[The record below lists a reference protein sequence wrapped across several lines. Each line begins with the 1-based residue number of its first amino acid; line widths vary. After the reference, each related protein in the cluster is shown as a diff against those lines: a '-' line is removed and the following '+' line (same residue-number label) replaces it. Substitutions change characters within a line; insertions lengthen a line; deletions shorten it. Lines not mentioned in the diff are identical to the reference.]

1 MKLRHTLSTTLV
13 ALLPLCSL
21 TLAPT
26 MAHAQQYDRDVR
38 DVRDNRGGPSIRGF
52 NVDEVRRL
60 APGVELHFDLYGT
73 PGGNATLRID
83 GATRNL
89 HMTET
94 EPGLY
99 VGTYTIGTHDR
110 ISNSSAVTANLR
122 VGNRVAT
129 DVLSESVVRDGAP
142 RPNRRGD
149 LAAMPRIE
157 RFEVRATD
165 ELTPGNEV
173 GFTVFGTPGA
183 RVELTMV
190 GARGVFFLPEVRPGE
205 YSADYTIRRDDR
217 IAPDARVTATI
228 RANGRYTT
236 QVLGRPLLAGAAPR
250 AIAAATPA
258 PRTARYCTNCATVEA
273 VNVVEVNGQGNY
285 LGGAAGAVVGGL
297 LGNQVG
303 SGNGRKAATVA
314 GAVGGALV
322 GNNIQRSQQ
331 GQRQRYEV
339 VVRYAG
345 NGATQTLQYENDPG
359 FRAGDAVRVNNGVL
373 SRDQ

>member
-13 ALLPLCSL
+13 ALLPLCSM
-21 TLAPT
+21 TLAPAA
-26 MAHAQQYDRDVR
+26 AHAQQYERDSR
-38 DVRDNRGGPSIRGF
+38 GPSIRGF
-52 NVDEVRRL
+52 NVEEVRRL

-83 GATRNL
+83 GATRNV

-94 EPGLY
+94 EPGQY
-99 VGTYTIGTHDR
+99 VGTYVIGARDR
-110 ISNSSAVTANLR
+110 IVNTSAVTANLR

-149 LAAMPRIE
+149 LASVPRIE
-157 RFEVRATD
+157 RFEVRASD
-165 ELTPGNEV
+165 ELAPGNDL

-183 RVELTMV
+183 RVELTMA

-205 YSADYTIRRDDR
+205 YAADYTIRRDDR
-217 IAPDARVTATI
+217 IAPNSRVTATI
-228 RANGRYTT
+228 RANGRYTE
-236 QVLGRPLLAGAAPR
+236 QVLGRPLLAGGPR
-250 AIAAATPA
+250 PVAGPAVATSA

-285 LGGAAGAVVGGL
+285 LGTAAGAVVGGL

-303 SGNGRKAATVA
+303 SGSGRKAATAAGAIGGAVA
-314 GAVGGALV
+314 GNA
-322 GNNIQRSQQ
+322 IQRN
-331 GQRQRYEV
+331 QRQAQRYEV

-345 NGATQTLQYENDPG
+345 NGATQTLQYDNDPG
-359 FRAGDAVRVNNGVL
+359 FRVGDPVRVNNGVL

>member
-1 MKLRHTLSTTLV
+1 MKLRLTLCATLT

-26 MAHAQQYDRDVR
+26 VAHAQQYERDGR
-38 DVRDNRGGPSIRGF
+38 SGPVIRGF
-52 NVDEVRRL
+52 NVEEVRRL

-94 EPGLY
+94 EPGQY
-99 VGTYTIGTHDR
+99 VGSYTIGTRDR
-110 ISNSSAVTANLR
+110 ITNTSAVTANLR

-129 DVLSESVVRDGAP
+129 DVLAESVVRNGAP

-149 LAAMPRIE
+149 LAEVPRIE
-157 RFEVRATD
+157 RFEVRGSED
-165 ELTPGNEV
+165 LGPGNDI
-173 GFTVFGTPGA
+173 GFTVYGTPGA
-183 RVELTMV
+183 RVELSIV
-190 GARGVFFLPEVRPGE
+190 GARGVFFLPEVRQGE
-205 YSADYTIRRDDR
+205 YAADYTIRRDDR
-217 IAPDARVTATI
+217 IAPDSRVTATI
-228 RANGRYTT
+228 RSNGRYTT
-236 QVLGRPLLAGAAPR
+236 QVLGRPLLAGAPR
-250 AIAAATPA
+250 PVATSA

-273 VNVVEVNGQGNY
+273 VNVVEVSGEGNY
-285 LGGAAGAVVGGL
+285 LGTGVGAVVGGL

-303 SGNGRKAATVA
+303 SGDGRKVATVA
-314 GAVGGALV
+314 GAVGGAMV
-322 GNNIQRSQQ
+322 GRNIERNQRRS
-331 GQRQRYEV
+331 QRYEV
-339 VVRYAG
+339 IVRYAG

-359 FRAGDAVRVNNGVL
+359 FRTGDAVRVNNGVL

>member
-1 MKLRHTLSTTLV
+1 MKLRLTLCATLT

-26 MAHAQQYDRDVR
+26 AVHAQQYA
-38 DVRDNRGGPSIRGF
+38 RDNVSGPVIRGF
-52 NVDEVRRL
+52 NVEEVRRL

-94 EPGLY
+94 EPGQY
-99 VGTYTIGTHDR
+99 VGTYTIGTRDR
-110 ISNSSAVTANLR
+110 ITNTSAVTVNLR

-129 DVLSESVVRDGAP
+129 DVLAESVVRNGAP

-149 LAAMPRIE
+149 LAEVPRIE
-157 RFEVRATD
+157 RFEVRGSED
-165 ELTPGNEV
+165 LGPGNDL

-183 RVELTMV
+183 RVELTIV
-190 GARGVFFLPEVRPGE
+190 GARGVFFLPEVRQGE
-205 YSADYTIRRDDR
+205 YAADYTIRRDDR
-217 IAPDARVTATI
+217 IAADSRVTATI
-228 RANGRYTT
+228 RSNGRYTT
-236 QVLGRPLLAGAAPR
+236 QVLGRPLLAGAPR
-250 AIAAATPA
+250 PVATSA

-273 VNVVEVNGQGNY
+273 VNVVEVSGDGNY
-285 LGGAAGAVVGGL
+285 LGTVGGAVVGGL

-303 SGNGRKAATVA
+303 GGDGRKVATVA
-314 GAVGGALV
+314 GAVGGAMV
-322 GNNIQRSQQ
+322 GRNIERNQRRS
-331 GQRQRYEV
+331 QRYEV

-359 FRAGDAVRVNNGVL
+359 FRTGDAVRVNNGVL

>member
-1 MKLRHTLSTTLV
+1 MKLRHTLSTALV

-26 MAHAQQYDRDVR
+26 VAHAQQYEREQR
-38 DVRDNRGGPSIRGF
+38 SGPSIRGF
-52 NVDEVRRL
+52 NVEEVRRL

-94 EPGLY
+94 EPGQY
-99 VGTYTIGTHDR
+99 VGSYTIGTRDR
-110 ISNSSAVTANLR
+110 ITNNSAVTANLR
-122 VGNRVAT
+122 LGNRVAT
-129 DVLSESVVRDGAP
+129 DVLSESVVRNSAP

-149 LAAMPRIE
+149 LAAVPRIE
-157 RFEVRATD
+157 RFEVRASD
-165 ELTPGNEV
+165 ELAPGNDL

-205 YSADYTIRRDDR
+205 YAADYTIRRDDR
-217 IAPDARVTATI
+217 IAPDSRVTATI
-228 RANGRYTT
+228 RANGRFTT
-236 QVLGRPLLAGAAPR
+236 QVLGRPLLAGATRTLAAPV
-250 AIAAATPA
+250 ATAA

-273 VNVVEVNGQGNY
+273 VNVVEVSGQGNY
-285 LGGAAGAVVGGL
+285 LGTAAGAVVGGL

-303 SGNGRKAATVA
+303 SGSGRTAATVA
-314 GAVGGALV
+314 GAVGGAMV
-322 GNNIQRSQQ
+322 GNNIQRN
-331 GQRQRYEV
+331 QRLTQRYEV
-339 VVRYAG
+339 VVRYTG

>member
-1 MKLRHTLSTTLV
+1 MTLRHTLSTTLV

-26 MAHAQQYDRDVR
+26 AVHAQQYERDRAA
-38 DVRDNRGGPSIRGF
+38 PAIRGF
-52 NVDEVRRL
+52 NVEEVRRL

-94 EPGLY
+94 EPGQY
-99 VGTYTIGTHDR
+99 VGTYTIGVRDR
-110 ISNSSAVTANLR
+110 ITNSSAVTANLR

-129 DVLSESVVRDGAP
+129 DVLSESVVRSGGP
-142 RPNRRGD
+142 RQNRRGD
-149 LAAMPRIE
+149 LAGVPRIE
-157 RFEVRATD
+157 RFEVRASD
-165 ELTPGNEV
+165 ELAPGNDL

-205 YSADYTIRRDDR
+205 YAADYRIRRDDR
-217 IAPDARVTATI
+217 IAPDSRVTATI

-236 QVLGRPLLAGAAPR
+236 QVLGRPLLAGMPRQAAAPVVATAAPR
-250 AIAAATPA
+250 A
-258 PRTARYCTNCATVEA
+258 ARYCTNCATVEA
-273 VNVVEVNGQGNY
+273 VNVVEVAGSGNY
-285 LGGAAGAVVGGL
+285 LGTAAGAVVGGL
-297 LGNQVG
+297 LGNQIG
-303 SGNGRKAATVA
+303 SGSGRKAATVA
-314 GAVGGALV
+314 GAVAGGVV
-322 GNNIQRSQQ
+322 GNNVQRNQNQS
-331 GQRQRYEV
+331 QRYEV
-339 VVRYAG
+339 VVRYTG

>member
-1 MKLRHTLSTTLV
+1 MKLRLTLSTTLV
-13 ALLPLCSL
+13 ALLPFCSL
-21 TLAPT
+21 ALAP
-26 MAHAQQYDRDVR
+26 AVAQAQQYERDG
-38 DVRDNRGGPSIRGF
+38 RDNRGGPNIRGF

-94 EPGLY
+94 EPGQY

-110 ISNSSAVTANLR
+110 ITNSSAVTANLR

-142 RPNRRGD
+142 RGNRRGD

-157 RFEVRATD
+157 RFEVRASD
-165 ELTPGNEV
+165 DLAPGNDL

-228 RANGRYTT
+228 RANGRFTT
-236 QVLGRPLLAGAAPR
+236 QVLGRPLLAAAPR
-250 AIAAATPA
+250 AVAATSA

-273 VNVVEVNGQGNY
+273 VNVVEVSGQGNY
-285 LGGAAGAVVGGL
+285 LGTAAGAVVGGL

-314 GAVGGALV
+314 GAVGGAVV
-322 GNNIQRSQQ
+322 GNNIQRNQQ
-331 GQRQRYEV
+331 RPTQRYEV

-373 SRDQ
+373 ARDQ

>member
-1 MKLRHTLSTTLV
+1 MKLRHTLTTTLV

-26 MAHAQQYDRDVR
+26 MAHAQQYE
-38 DVRDNRGGPSIRGF
+38 RDNRSSPSIRGF
-52 NVDEVRRL
+52 NVEEVRRL

-94 EPGLY
+94 EPGQY

-110 ISNSSAVTANLR
+110 ITNTSAVTANLR

-129 DVLSESVVRDGAP
+129 DVLSESVVRSGAP

-157 RFEVRATD
+157 RFEVRASD
-165 ELTPGNEV
+165 DLAPGNDL

-205 YSADYTIRRDDR
+205 YAADYMIRRSDR

-228 RANGRYTT
+228 RSNGRFTT
-236 QVLGRPLLAGAAPR
+236 QVLGRPLLAAVPR
-250 AIAAATPA
+250 PVAATSA

-273 VNVVEVNGQGNY
+273 VNVVEVSGQGNY
-285 LGGAAGAVVGGL
+285 LGTVGGAVVGGL

-303 SGNGRKAATVA
+303 SGDGRKAATVA
-314 GAVGGALV
+314 GAIGGAVV
-322 GNNIQRSQQ
+322 GNNIQRN
-331 GQRQRYEV
+331 QRQNQQRYEV

-345 NGATQTLQYENDPG
+345 NGATQTLQYENNPG

>member
-1 MKLRHTLSTTLV
+1 MKIRHTLSATLV

-26 MAHAQQYDRDVR
+26 VAHAQQYGRENGQSPV
-38 DVRDNRGGPSIRGF
+38 IRGF
-52 NVDEVRRL
+52 NVEEVRRL
-60 APGVELHFDLYGT
+60 TPGVELHFDLYGT
-73 PGGNATLRID
+73 PGGTATLRID

-89 HMTET
+89 NMTET
-94 EPGLY
+94 GPGQY
-99 VGTYTIGTHDR
+99 VGTYTIGARDHIT
-110 ISNSSAVTANLR
+110 NTSAVTANLR

-129 DVLSESVVRDGAP
+129 DVLAESVVRDGAP

-149 LAAMPRIE
+149 LATVPKIE
-157 RFEVRATD
+157 RFEVRASD
-165 ELTPGNEV
+165 ELSPGNDL

-183 RVELTMV
+183 RVELTMA

-217 IAPDARVTATI
+217 IGPDSRVTATI

-236 QVLGRPLLAGAAPR
+236 QVLGRPLLAGGGPR
-250 AIAAATPA
+250 PVATVPTNA

-273 VNVVEVNGQGNY
+273 VNVVEVSGQGNY
-285 LGGAAGAVVGGL
+285 LGTAAGAVVGGL

-303 SGNGRKAATVA
+303 SGSGRKVATVA
-314 GAVGGALV
+314 GAVGGAMV
-322 GNNIQRSQQ
+322 GNNIERNQRRS
-331 GQRQRYEV
+331 QRYEV

-345 NGATQTLQYENDPG
+345 NGATQTLQYDNDPG
-359 FRAGDAVRVNNGVL
+359 FRTGDAVRVNNGVL